1 MKEQAAF
8 KGHPTIWTDSE
19 LHLKVKKGFCDTLS
33 IANDCIDYYEKLS

>member
-19 LHLKVKKGFCDTLS
+19 LHLKVKKDFV
-33 IANDCIDYYEKLS
+33 IH